1 MLCCD
6 TMYKAFNKAFSF
18 IKCLTLIIKC
28 VILFS
33 INIYIP
39 NLMPGRC
46 YQKKAARSN
55 HGEHFAH
62 ISQLELKFHK
72 RVIAELFL
80 IISYCKNRRL

>member
-6 TMYKAFNKAFSF
+6 TMYKAFSF

-28 VILFS
+28 VILIFNKYLYS
-33 INIYIP
+33 KSDARSLLP
-39 NLMPGRC
+39 
-46 YQKKAARSN
+46 KKAARSN

>member
-46 YQKKAARSN
+46 YPKGSTQQSWGAFRSYITI
-55 HGEHFAH
+55 GIK
-62 ISQLELKFHK
+62 IS
-72 RVIAELFL
+72 
-80 IISYCKNRRL
+80 

>member
-46 YQKKAARSN
+46 Y
-55 HGEHFAH
+55 
-62 ISQLELKFHK
+62 HK

>member
-6 TMYKAFNKAFSF
+6 TMYKAFSF

-80 IISYCKNRRL
+80 IFSYCKNRRL

>member
-46 YQKKAARSN
+46 YQKGSTQQSWGAFRSYITI
-55 HGEHFAH
+55 GIK
-62 ISQLELKFHK
+62 IS
-72 RVIAELFL
+72 
-80 IISYCKNRRL
+80 

>member
-1 MLCCD
+1 MLRYHVQSVQQSVLFHKMFD
-6 TMYKAFNKAFSF
+6 FNHKMRYSVFNKYLYSKSDARA
-18 IKCLTLIIKC
+18 LL
-28 VILFS
+28 
-33 INIYIP
+33 P
-39 NLMPGRC
+39 E
-46 YQKKAARSN
+46 KAARSN